1 MIKIEDIKPG
11 NSYAAKFKVETM
23 LDTYGRI
30 PGLSDKPLKGV
41 GVYEGIGILLA
52 RDTEKRLVELQDE
65 KSKKKFVVS
74 FDDIWDVDDI
84 DWVEPLESQDGTE
97 TSEQASST

>member
-30 PGLSDKPLKGV
+30 PGLSDTPLKGV